1 MRSGGDNRGRL
12 LLISLIVTS
21 LFLITLDLR
30 GVQVITGLRNSSQS
44 VLSPVQS
51 VAATIFRPVGN
62 FFSDVTQLGRS
73 RGEIERLQATNEKLR
88 KELIDRKNADAEL
101 AQLKSV
107 LDLAGTAKYKVVNAK
122 VISLGSTSSFTQ
134 TITINAG
141 TNDGVR
147 QNMTVITGL
156 GLVGVVKVSYPN
168 SALVQLATDPAFK
181 VGARVAG
188 SQQIGILS
196 GQGTSKAVLQL
207 LDNQTTL
214 KVGDVILARGSAN
227 NRPFVPGVPIGQ
239 VTTVDNAAGAVTQTA
254 DVKLYVNHSSLSVV
268 AVVVSAP
275 KEDPRD
281 ALVPKRPFQRQFLQL
296 PSTLNHQKRQLR
308 KCLLADSFSH
318 FQSLLSFTF
327 CKRVS
332 LANLNSLVGDSHS
345 F

>member
-30 GVQVITGLRNSSQS
+30 GVQVITGLRNGSQS
-44 VLSPVQS
+44 ALSPVQS

-62 FFSDVTQLGRS
+62 FFSDVTQLGRT

-254 DVKLYVNHSSLSVV
+254 DVKLYVNYSTLSVV

-281 ALVPKRPFQRQFLQL
+281 ALVPKAPVPTPVPTVTIYAQ
-296 PSTLNHQKRQLR
+296 PSESPTP
-308 KCLLADSFSH
+308 
-318 FQSLLSFTF
+318 
-327 CKRVS
+327 
-332 LANLNSLVGDSHS
+332 
-345 F
+345 